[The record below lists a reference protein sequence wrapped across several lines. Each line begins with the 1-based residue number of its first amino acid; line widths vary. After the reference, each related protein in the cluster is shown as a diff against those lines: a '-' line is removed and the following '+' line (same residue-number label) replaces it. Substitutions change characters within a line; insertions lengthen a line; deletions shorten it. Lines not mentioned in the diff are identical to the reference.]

1 MANGDEEY
9 LLVKVSKKQKKC
21 WVTYL
26 DGDDPEGEH
35 EFYWGTSVSYL
46 VEREMT
52 QLPSPSS
59 PRKETPSPPQLLRSG
74 TRAMIETTTRVEC
87 TRGGT
92 HTRFQGQASE
102 SGGEVTVPRDA
113 PPRREN
119 LEGLTV
125 DNEVPFKPTWGG
137 MKSYE
142 VRVRKCGVMRNG
154 GISKLGPMIGKG
166 SREQAVVCR
175 HHPDMHPVLPSQER
189 GKAYLARR
197 LRSVRTCRN

>member
-1 MANGDEEY
+1 
-9 LLVKVSKKQKKC
+9 
-21 WVTYL
+21 
-26 DGDDPEGEH
+26 
-35 EFYWGTSVSYL
+35 
-46 VEREMT
+46 MT

-113 PPRREN
+113 PHRREN

-142 VRVRKCGVMRNG
+142 VRREEMRCDVEWRDKQVWTDDREKVTRTSSCVSPPPRYASRVALTG
-154 GISKLGPMIGKG
+154 KEKGIP
-166 SREQAVVCR
+166 RETPPQR
-175 HHPDMHPVLPSQER
+175 ENLQ
-189 GKAYLARR
+189 
-197 LRSVRTCRN
+197 